1 MRAVYVEQFGP
12 PEVLRVQD
20 ADPPS
25 PAPGQVVVAVEVAGV
40 VFGDV
45 LVRSGRYPS
54 PLPYVPG
61 LEVGGRVVRTG
72 RGTDP
77 SLRGKRVAATT
88 SGMHGGYAE
97 LAVADAGG
105 VFEVPDGLPLKEAVP
120 VFQAGAVAA
129 GMMTAIRVGPED
141 TVLVTAAAGR
151 IGSLLVQM
159 CRQAGARQVIAAAGS
174 PEKLAA
180 ASLDGADALIDYTD
194 PDWAGKVTAATGGRG
209 ADVVFDAVGGAVR
222 EQALLAARPTAGRIA
237 VYGATSGDAA
247 IDSLTVGR
255 LGLSVVGALG
265 IAFSRPEAE
274 QRGHARHALQLAAA
288 GELRPRI
295 HATYPLERAADAHT
309 ALEQRATIGAVL
321 LTP

>member
-1 MRAVYVEQFGP
+1 MRAVHVEQFGP

-20 ADPPS
+20 TEPPS

-45 LVRSGRYPS
+45 LVRSGRYPF

-77 SLRGKRVAATT
+77 SLQGRRVVATT
-88 SGMHGGYAE
+88 SGRRGGYAE
-97 LAVADAGG
+97 LAVADADA

-129 GMMTAIRVGPED
+129 GMLAAMRVGPED

-151 IGSLLVQM
+151 IGSLLVRL
-159 CRQAGARQVIAAAGS
+159 CRQAGARQVIAAAGNA
-174 PEKLAA
+174 EKLAA
-180 ASLDGADALIDYTD
+180 ASLDGADTLIGYTD
-194 PDWAGKVTAATGGRG
+194 PDWAGNVTAATGGRG

-222 EQALLAARPTAGRIA
+222 EQALLAARPNAGRIA

-247 IDSLTVGR
+247 IDALSVGR
-255 LGLSVVGALG
+255 LGLTVVGALG
-265 IAFSRPEAE
+265 IAFSRPDAE
-274 QRGHARHALQLAAA
+274 QRGHVRHVLKLAAA
-288 GELRPRI
+288 GELRPRV
-295 HATYPLERAADAHT
+295 HAAYPLERAADAHA
-309 ALEQRATIGAVL
+309 ALEQRATVGAVL